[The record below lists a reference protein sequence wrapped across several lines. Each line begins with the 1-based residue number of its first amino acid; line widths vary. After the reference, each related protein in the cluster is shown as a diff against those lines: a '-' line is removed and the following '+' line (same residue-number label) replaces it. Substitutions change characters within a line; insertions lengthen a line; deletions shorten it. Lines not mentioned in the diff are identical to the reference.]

1 VDERR
6 KMKVVICLIRSKISK
21 ADWWSNEHGWCN
33 IEDATVFT
41 EQESYLYDLPLDGM
55 WVYFIEE

>member
-1 VDERR
+1 
-6 KMKVVICLIRSKISK
+6 MKVVICLIRSKISK